1 MSHESKNQNPWPGLE
16 AMPTAPVAELAFLDL
31 EGDGPLPDFDASPAD
46 DLLIAGG
53 LGHPGAELPQLDSH
67 ILMCACPDCKAPMT
81 INLVLLA
88 ADCWLCQTSIELTE
102 EQKREVRRQLAQ
114 QAAAQQAAVPNQSQ
128 QQEQRQHQQQRQQQ
142 QPGVAPKSPPPPEAK
157 RSGTKPSTA
166 APSPPTPPPPTP
178 RRQPAAAPQR
188 PERRRAVQP
197 RRRLIW
203 DAPSWLV
210 SLVFHLILMTLLA
223 LITFPGDE
231 ELPYITLSSEVA
243 KEVREG
249 GQINAPMDDDL
260 NLDLPVPEDVDLDD
274 PRDRKAMVKA
284 DQDARELRL
293 DPNTPNLPD
302 LNQVR
307 AAVSQAG
314 KANAALVARD
324 PRLRVEMVQREGG
337 TTLTEAAVARG
348 LRWLSLHQMN
358 DGRWSLHRYHQVD
371 GCNCRA
377 SHNAVHSDTAGTGLA
392 LLPFL
397 GAGQTHLVGRY
408 RENVSRGLHFLLR
421 QQGDDGD
428 LRGEW
433 QGNSGMYAHGICS
446 IVLCEAFLLTGDQ
459 QLRDPAQ
466 RAIDFIVDAQ
476 NDQGGWRYQ
485 PRSRD
490 GDTSVLGWQLM
501 AMQSGRAA
509 GLEVP
514 DSAFNLAGQYL
525 DLVEHRPDYVGWM
538 RGWRRR
544 LKDGPPVLMEL
555 LERDRWSIDDVSMA
569 ATLLEQ
575 ARNDSP
581 QLRGMWSDYQSL
593 VASGGRYAYQPRRSP
608 THVMTAEA
616 LLCRMYL
623 GWNRSMPGMTEGSQY
638 LLDRFMPSRDAPNI
652 YYWYYGTQ
660 VFHHMG
666 GEMWDQ
672 WNRRMRDVLVLTQEK
687 RGHEAG
693 SWWDPR
699 MQHANGG
706 RLYVTALAICTLE
719 VYYRHLPIYRQ
730 IDLTAAE

>member
-1 MSHESKNQNPWPGLE
+1 MSHLPKNHAPWPGLE
-16 AMPTAPVAELAFLDL
+16 PLPSTPSAAGEVAFLDL
-31 EGDGPLPDFDASPAD
+31 EGNGPLPDLETRAAPMGQEA
-46 DLLIAGG
+46 IVGG
-53 LGHPGAELPQLDSH
+53 MGHPTMEAPELDSH

-81 INLVLLA
+81 INLMLLA
-88 ADCWLCQTSIELTE
+88 ADCWQCQTSIELTE
-102 EQKREVRRQLAQ
+102 EQKRELRRKLD
-114 QAAAQQAAVPNQSQ
+114 QAARSRTPDQAARSRGAAASRKAAAAAATATASRGRSQ
-128 QQEQRQHQQQRQQQ
+128 PASRP
-142 QPGVAPKSPPPPEAK
+142 QP
-157 RSGTKPSTA
+157 
-166 APSPPTPPPPTP
+166 PPPPTP
-178 RRQPAAAPQR
+178 SRQRAAATR
-188 PERRRAVQP
+188 PHRLQP
-197 RRRLIW
+197 RPARRSVW

-210 SLVFHLILMTLLA
+210 SLVFHLILMTLLS
-223 LITFPGDE
+223 LITFPSEE

-243 KEVREG
+243 KDVREG
-249 GQINAPMDDDL
+249 GQMNAPMDEDL

-274 PRDRKAMVKA
+274 PRDRRAMLKA
-284 DQDARELRL
+284 DQDAKELRL

-307 AAVSQAG
+307 AAVAQAG
-314 KANAALVARD
+314 KSNASLIARD

-358 DGRWSLHRYHQVD
+358 DGCWSLHRYHQAD
-371 GCNCRA
+371 GCDCRA
-377 SHNAVHSDTAGTGLA
+377 GNNVIHSDTAGTGLA

-408 RENVSRGLHFLLR
+408 RENVSRGLHYLLR
-421 QQGDDGD
+421 KQADDGD
-428 LRGEW
+428 LRGQW
-433 QGNSGMYAHGICS
+433 QGNSGMYAHGICA

-466 RAIDFIVDAQ
+466 RAINFIVEAQ
-476 NDQGGWRYQ
+476 NDQGGWRYR

-501 AMQSGRAA
+501 ALQSGRAA
-509 GLEVP
+509 GLEIP
-514 DSAFNLAGQYL
+514 ESAFNLSGQYL

-544 LKDGPPVLMEL
+544 LSDGPPVLMEL
-555 LERDRWSIDDVSMA
+555 LDRDRWSIDDISMA
-569 ATLLEQ
+569 ATLLEDAQ
-575 ARNDSP
+575 DDSP
-581 QLRGMWSDYQSL
+581 QLRGMWRDYQSL

-623 GWNRSMPGMTEGSQY
+623 GWNKSMPGMKEGAQY

-706 RLYVTALAICTLE
+706 RLYVTALSICTLE

-730 IDLTAAE
+730 IDLNATE